1 MEQLNLNVL
10 LNRLE
15 EEKNLILK
23 QCELNYVFLT
33 KGLIHNT

>member
-15 EEKNLILK
+15 EENKLIEYLK
-23 QCELNYVFLT
+23 YFDKYSVYPVIC
-33 KGLIHNT
+33 K